1 MAATAPE
8 VAPEIAAAT
17 RKVWRTDKAGA
28 ISNLK
33 LQDEPVQSLASDRI
47 RVTVKA
53 VGLNFADIFALTGLY
68 SATPEG
74 SFIPGLE
81 FAGVVSEVGG
91 CAHTELQV
99 GDRVYGCTRFGGYA
113 SVVDVPPQH
122 CRKIPAHWSFAE
134 GAAFPAQSLTAY
146 YALTTLGALKPGQ
159 VVLIQSAAGGVGLQA
174 MRMVAQMGATPIG
187 TVSSESKRAFLAG
200 QGFSEVIVRGDN
212 FAGQLR
218 EQLNGRPLHLVLDG
232 IGGKIQRQC
241 FAELA
246 PTGRLIVFGAA
257 EFTPGDKP
265 NWLKAAWLY
274 LRRPRYDV
282 MDMISSNKSVLAF
295 NLIWLWQE
303 QALFEE
309 LLGGCASL
317 ELPAPVVG
325 REFAFDEAHSAI
337 ELLRSGTSVGKVV
350 LNTDEAEGSA

>member
-1 MAATAPE
+1 MPE
-8 VAPEIAAAT
+8 A
-17 RKVWRTDKAGA
+17 RKVWRTQKAGA

-33 LQDEPVQSLASDRI
+33 LVDESVGPLSGEHIRI
-47 RVTVKA
+47 AVKS

-68 SATPEG
+68 SATPQG

-81 FAGVVSEVGG
+81 FAGVVTALGDS
-91 CAHTELQV
+91 TQTDLQV

-113 SVVDVPPQH
+113 TVVDVPPQH
-122 CRKIPAHWSFAE
+122 CRKIPEHCSFAE
-134 GAAFPAQSLTAY
+134 GASFPAQSLTAY
-146 YALTTLGALKPGQ
+146 YALATLAAIKPGQ

-174 MRMVAQMGATPIG
+174 MRMAAQMGAIPIG

-200 QGFSEVIVRGDN
+200 QGFAEVIVRGDD
-212 FAGQLR
+212 FAEQLHT
-218 EQLNGRPLHLVLDG
+218 QLNGRPLKAVLDG
-232 IGGKIQRQC
+232 IGGKIQKQS
-241 FAELA
+241 FAALA

-257 EFTPGDKP
+257 EFTPGNKP

-274 LRRPRYDV
+274 LKRPRYDV

-309 LLGGCASL
+309 LLDGCAAL
-317 ELPAPVVG
+317 DLPAPFVG
-325 REFAFDEAHSAI
+325 REFPFAQAHEALA
-337 ELLRSGTSVGKVV
+337 LLRSGTSVGKVV
-350 LNTDEAEGSA
+350 LNVT